1 MKENYMAEKT
11 FREIDKRI
19 QQEFASDPVARKKYL
34 EKKRKQE
41 QMDEI
46 NKQVRK
52 EMHLYG

>member
-11 FREIDKRI
+11 FKKIDQQI
-19 QQEFASDPVARKKYL
+19 QQELAGDPVARKKYL

-41 QMDEI
+41 EIKEI

>member
-1 MKENYMAEKT
+1 MKENYMAEKA
-11 FREIDKRI
+11 FKKIDQQI
-19 QQEFASDPVARKKYL
+19 QQELAGDPVARKKYL

>member
-1 MKENYMAEKT
+1 MKENYMAEKA
-11 FREIDKRI
+11 FKKIDQQI
-19 QQEFASDPVARKKYL
+19 QQELAGDPVDRKKYL